1 MLDEVKVR
9 ERKSAKHGK
18 TYEYRFEIA
27 QVGGERKWISKG
39 GFLSEKEAKKA
50 GLEAWKRYCLCG
62 LPERSSDISFADFLD
77 DWMENDCKYNLKE
90 GLQLRPL
97 LLQSV
102 LPSPAGLQSWWSFR
116 SQT

>member
-39 GFLSEKEAKKA
+39 GFLTQKEAKKV
-50 GLEAWKRYCLCG
+50 GLEAWKKYCLCG
-62 LPERSSDISFADFLD
+62 LPERSSDIIKSCSMRTL
-77 DWMENDCKYNLKE
+77 
-90 GLQLRPL
+90 
-97 LLQSV
+97 
-102 LPSPAGLQSWWSFR
+102 
-116 SQT
+116 